1 MPIIKYL
8 SDEDINTLL
17 KDFKWLH
24 AHPEFSYEEFETTT
38 YLRTELEKANVPILP
53 YALKTGLVAEI
64 TGVAQ
69 NEYAPTIALRA
80 DIDALPV
87 LEACDIPHRSIY
99 EGKMHACGHD
109 LHAAVLLNVAKWLWL
124 NRAEFS
130 GTVRCIFQP
139 AEEAGLGVLDVLE
152 YPVMQDVSAVY
163 GLHTSPLYPVGTIGL
178 RAGAV
183 TASVNRFEIKLK
195 GRGVHA
201 AYPED
206 GIDTIVM
213 AANIVTALQS
223 VISRNTSPHS
233 TALLSITELSA
244 GNTWNV
250 LPQTAY
256 LQGTVRTLCN
266 KVRAEIPKHMH
277 QIIDGVCA
285 AFGGTAEFLWH
296 EGPSAT
302 MNNAQLVELCA
313 EVAKEIGQQTVEDP
327 ASMLGDDFALLAER
341 AKGVYIHTGIG
352 VGAPNH
358 NPSFYVEEKSL
369 ECSAEFLIALTLRT
383 LKEQI

>member
-1 MPIIKYL
+1 MPTTKHL
-8 SDEDINTLL
+8 SDENIKVLL
-17 KDFKWLH
+17 DDFKWLH
-24 AHPEFSYEEFETTT
+24 AHPEFSYEEFETTA
-38 YLRTELEKANVPILP
+38 YLRAELEKANVPILP

-64 TGVAQ
+64 KGTA
-69 NEYAPTIALRA
+69 NHAHAPIIALRA

-87 LEACDIPHRSIY
+87 LEACDIPYRSIY

-124 NRAEFS
+124 NRAEFA

-206 GIDTIVM
+206 GIDTVVM
-213 AANIVTALQS
+213 AANVVTALQS

-244 GNTWNV
+244 GSTWNV
-250 LPQTAY
+250 LPETAY

-266 KVRAEIPKHMH
+266 DVRAEIPKHMRTV
-277 QIIDGVCA
+277 IDGVCA
-285 AFGGTAEFLWH
+285 AYGGTAEFLWH

-302 MNNAQLVELCA
+302 MNDEKLVELCA
-313 EVAKEIGQQTVEDP
+313 QVATEIGQQTAEDP
-327 ASMLGDDFALLAER
+327 ASMLGDDFALLVER
-341 AKGVYIHTGIG
+341 TRGVYIHTGIG

-369 ECSAEFLIALTLRT
+369 EHSAEFLIALTLRT
-383 LKEQI
+383 LQEQL